1 MSDDLFELRIPVR
14 WSDLDTLGHVNNAV
28 YLSYLEEA
36 RMRWLDAVLDRSP
49 EADDYV
55 LAHVSIDYRREVT
68 LRDEAVLARCRLDR
82 IGTSSVRT
90 REEVVTLGGEIAAS
104 AECVLVA
111 RDAAAGR
118 SRPLSV
124 AERAA
129 FERASGLGS

>member
-1 MSDDLFELRIPVR
+1 MSDLLELRIAVR

-36 RMRWLDAVLDRSP
+36 RVRWLDAVLERSP
-49 EADDYV
+49 DADDYV

-68 LRDEAVLARCRLDR
+68 LRDEAVLVRCQLER

-90 REEVVTLGGEIAAS
+90 REEVVTLHGEVAAS
-104 AECVLVA
+104 AEGVLVA
-111 RDAAAGR
+111 RDASAGR
-118 SRPLSV
+118 SRPLSD

-129 FERASGLGS
+129 FERAAGLDA